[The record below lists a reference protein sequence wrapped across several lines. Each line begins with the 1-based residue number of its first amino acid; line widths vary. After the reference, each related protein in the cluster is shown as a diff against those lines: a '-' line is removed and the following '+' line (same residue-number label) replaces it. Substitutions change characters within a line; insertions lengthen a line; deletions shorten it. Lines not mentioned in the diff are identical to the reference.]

1 MFVCSLKLRNYRN
14 YVQLEL
20 PLSPGINVFLGRNAQ
35 GKTNILEA
43 VCYGSLGHSHR
54 TRTDSDL
61 ILWQAP
67 QALLELNVIRMGVEN
82 HLAFQFSRTKRR
94 RILLNGH
101 PIRPKELIG
110 TLNTVLFSP
119 EDLFLI
125 KGAPAGRRRFLD
137 GEISQAS
144 PAYYHELARY
154 NRIVTQRNTLLK
166 RIRDHQA
173 SAEMLSLWDPQLVES
188 AVKITKK
195 RLEAVKKLNMLA
207 NLMQRRISGNQEN
220 LALHYEI
227 HGAEEQQVTTDL
239 VSWYNTELDRHRNL
253 DILRG
258 TTGRGPHHDDLRL
271 SVNGVDLRAF
281 GSQGQQ
287 RTGVL
292 SLKLAEL
299 EFLRSETGE
308 YPVLLLDDVMSELD
322 AQRRQALMEFIRREH
337 IQTLITA
344 TDAAYFPFAQA
355 GAYYEVAA
363 GQVTER
369 TADGTAGE
377 TSREN
382 RR

>member
-1 MFVCSLKLRNYRN
+1 MYVRSLKLRNYRN
-14 YVQLEL
+14 YPQLDL
-20 PLSPGINVFLGRNAQ
+20 TLNPGINVFLGRNAQ
-35 GKTNILEA
+35 GKTNVLEA

-54 TRTDSDL
+54 TRTDNDL

-67 QALLELNVIRMGVEN
+67 AALLELDVVRLGVDN
-82 HLAFQFSRTKRR
+82 QLAFQFRRDKRR
-94 RILLNGH
+94 RILLNAH

-137 GEISQAS
+137 AEISQAS

-154 NRIVTQRNTLLK
+154 NRLVTQRNTLLK
-166 RIRDHQA
+166 RIREHK
-173 SAEMLSLWDPQLVES
+173 AEPAMLALWDPQLVDS
-188 AVKITKK
+188 AVKIVHK

-207 NLMQRRISGNQEN
+207 NLMQRRISDNQEN
-220 LALHYEI
+220 LTLRYEI
-227 HGAEEQQVTTDL
+227 HGSEAQNVTSDL
-239 VSWYNTELDRHRNL
+239 VSWYNTELDKQRQL

-258 TTGRGPHHDDLRL
+258 TTSRGPHHDDLLL

-322 AQRRQALMEFIRREH
+322 AQRRQALMEFICRER

-344 TDAAYFPFAQA
+344 TDEAYFPFGQI
-355 GAYYEVAA
+355 GKYYDVAA
-363 GQVTER
+363 GQIRER
-369 TADGTAGE
+369 AAGDGTKGI
-377 TSREN
+377 S
-382 RR
+382 

>member
-1 MFVCSLKLRNYRN
+1 MFVRSLKLRNYRN
-14 YVQLEL
+14 YVQLDL
-20 PLSPGINVFLGRNAQ
+20 PLQPGINILLGQNAQ
-35 GKTNILEA
+35 GKTNVLEA
-43 VCYGSLGHSHR
+43 VYYASLGHSHR
-54 TRTDSDL
+54 THTDNDL
-61 ILWQAP
+61 ILWQA
-67 QALLELNVIRMGVEN
+67 QEALLELDVVRLGVEH

-110 TLNTVLFSP
+110 TINTVLFSP

-125 KGAPAGRRRFLD
+125 KGAPNERRHFLD

-154 NRIVTQRNTLLK
+154 NRLLQQRNTLLK
-166 RIRDHQA
+166 RIREHKA
-173 SAEMLSLWDPQLVES
+173 SVADLEFWDPQLVSS
-188 AVKITKK
+188 AVKIVQK

-207 NLMQRRISGNQEN
+207 NLMQRRISDNQEN
-220 LALHYEI
+220 LTLRYELHGSE
-227 HGAEEQQVTTDL
+227 GGKVTSDL
-239 VSWYNTELDRHRNL
+239 TSWYNTELVKQREL
-253 DILRG
+253 DVLRG
-258 TTGRGPHHDDLRL
+258 STGRGPHRDDLAL
-271 SVNGVDLRAF
+271 AVNGVDLRAF

-308 YPVLLLDDVMSELD
+308 YPILLLDDVMSELD
-322 AQRRQALMEFIRREH
+322 AARRRALLAFIRRER

-344 TDAAYFPFAQA
+344 TDAAYFPQEPMGTYYDVKNGTIAERA
-355 GAYYEVAA
+355 AY
-363 GQVTER
+363 G
-369 TADGTAGE
+369 
-377 TSREN
+377 